1 MAAGKR
7 AERPP
12 AANGNGGSAAGVR
25 QCQRIRLDAA
35 TRALQRQ
42 DDRSIAEIADRCG
55 FSSQSHL
62 TTLMRRHLGTT
73 PGAYLRTVRL
83 HQVHAQLRA
92 AAREGRAV
100 PLYEMAYRYG
110 FFHLGRF
117 SAYYTAQ
124 FGEPP
129 SATLKRR

>member
-1 MAAGKR
+1 MRAFAGIYGVYDGSTHRNGVTLAIGALLLAA
-7 AERPP
+7 AVL
-12 AANGNGGSAAGVR
+12 GGFIASAVVS
-25 QCQRIRLDAA
+25 
-35 TRALQRQ
+35 AL
-42 DDRSIAEIADRCG
+42 S
-55 FSSQSHL
+55 
-62 TTLMRRHLGTT
+62 
-73 PGAYLRTVRL
+73 AYLRTVRL
-83 HQVHAQLRA
+83 QQVHAQLRA

-117 SAYYTAQ
+117 SAYYKAQ